1 MSFVEYAI
9 SPLRPNDYNETF
21 DFMQNHFRIQ
31 EPITRALEIAE
42 GPYESRNAN
51 RLIVFIEHVES
62 GLRSL
67 LPSNAK
73 VFKLLFV
80 LTIAV
85 LQSTKMTD
93 AYCRTDLE
101 ERSSFYHANI
111 MRDEIRSCDRCI
123 RRCLSLHVN
132 SKVQS
137 TDNLV
142 FSNGFLC
149 DQHANIE
156 SSMPGPS
163 NALNDR
169 QTNLPGVMI
178 TAGQL
183 LDTSSAGNS
192 VFKLSQKISQAPRMT
207 SKRRQTVLSQSWR
220 TAKLFEKELENLKV
234 EVEAALLQKEIENLH
249 RRQLDSLNQQLNADL
264 HFEDKVANDQI
275 DKLAKERL
283 NAIETRLRQMD
294 FELKIPEI
302 RIEQSSLC
310 KLTFDSQYASGILP
324 VPAKIAE
331 RVQDAEKFELQSF
344 LLFGKSNLDPK
355 RPKKFKVE
363 TVPPVIRGL
372 TTEFM
377 DLVHSDGDESD

>member
-1 MSFVEYAI
+1 
-9 SPLRPNDYNETF
+9 
-21 DFMQNHFRIQ
+21 
-31 EPITRALEIAE
+31 
-42 GPYESRNAN
+42 
-51 RLIVFIEHVES
+51 
-62 GLRSL
+62 
-67 LPSNAK
+67 
-73 VFKLLFV
+73 
-80 LTIAV
+80 
-85 LQSTKMTD
+85 MTD

-234 EVEAALLQKEIENLH
+234 EVEAALLQKIGLRQTGVLDGSSDEFREAVATVTSKHDLRKSEIENLH

-283 NAIETRLRQMD
+283 NAIETRLRQMGCVGPN